1 MGQTNHYHWRQPEP
15 WEEPER
21 EGVCQ
26 SLAEIDETVYQAL
39 SGLDETLRSE
49 LAKRDTSIQAVQAL
63 AGAKCRMICGTYI
76 GSNEEERYIS
86 LGAAPKV
93 VLLEVNN
100 GMRPAGNHATS
111 TGGLVFQ
118 GAPLKNKEEAVNGF
132 WIDGA
137 GFRVLNRGYYEMDNS
152 LYWYHYLALL

>member
-76 GSNEEERYIS
+76 GSNEEERYIN

-100 GMRPAGNHATS
+100 GMRPGANHLTVS
-111 TGGLVFQ
+111 GGLALPN
-118 GAPLKNKEEAVNGF
+118 APLKHKDQPSGGLL
-132 WIDGA
+132 IQGS
-137 GFRVLNRGYYEMDNS
+137 GFRVYDSSCYDLNNS
-152 LYWYHYLALL
+152 LYSYYYLALL